1 MSENPSAALNELGN
15 SCAKITFKELY
26 PGNHL
31 ELVTGTY
38 ELSFLT
44 TTKIITSHNIE
55 LPS

>member
-1 MSENPSAALNELGN
+1 MPENPSAALNELGN